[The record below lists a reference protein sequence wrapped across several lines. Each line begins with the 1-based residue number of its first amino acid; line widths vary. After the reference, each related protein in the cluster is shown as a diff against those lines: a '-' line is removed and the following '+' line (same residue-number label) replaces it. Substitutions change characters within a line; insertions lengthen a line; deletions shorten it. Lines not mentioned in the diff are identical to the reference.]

1 MLKSP
6 EWPEAVPEFLICE
19 DNDEDKFERA
29 EGIMD
34 YVGVNFLDKKVLDFG
49 CGEGHVA
56 LKVAESAKFVVGFD
70 IVAPIKSSNE
80 KCLLTNDFEQVLKNG
95 PYDVVILYDVLDHSE
110 NPVELLKKLQDVCD
124 KDSMVFVRCHSWTSR
139 HGGHLYRQLNK
150 AYVHLFFTKEE
161 LERIGVKTEFVQEYY
176 YPLLT
181 QKKWFEDSSFSTASE
196 DIVKTF
202 VESFFRK
209 KELHDILSLN
219 YENQFPE
226 WQMSQ
231 SFNDYVLRLN

>member
-34 YVGVNFLDKKVLDFG
+34 YVGVNFSDKKVLDFG
-49 CGEGHVA
+49 CGEGHFA

-70 IVAPIKSSNE
+70 IVALIKSSNE

-110 NPVELLKKLQDVCD
+110 NPVELLKKLQDVCN
-124 KDSMVFVRCHSWTSR
+124 KETMIFVRCHSWMSR
-139 HGGHLYRQLNK
+139 HGSHLYRQINK
-150 AYVHLFFTKEE
+150 AYIHLFFSREE
-161 LERIGVKTEFVQEYY
+161 LERMGLKTEFVQEYY

-181 QKKWFEDSSFSTASE
+181 QKKWFEDSMFKVEDE
-196 DIVKTF
+196 DIVKSF
-202 VESFFRK
+202 VEPCFKNSQLS
-209 KELHDILSLN
+209 EILSSKFDSN
-219 YENQFPE
+219 FPE

-231 SFNDYVLRLN
+231 SFNDYILSKK